1 LRFRVKIFQQRGTL
15 SIAIRAIPF
24 NILSCYLLNL
34 PRVMEKIANEERG
47 LVIVT
52 GTTGSGKSNT
62 LAALVDYINK
72 NKARHII
79 TVEDPLEYVHEYAS
93 SYINQERDR
102 HRHVVVRERYEGGV
116 ERSPRRNTR
125 RRDEGPRIDGNMF
138 VRG

>member
-24 NILSCYLLNL
+24 NILSCSLLNL

-62 LAALVDYINK
+62 LAALVD
-72 NKARHII
+72 
-79 TVEDPLEYVHEYAS
+79 
-93 SYINQERDR
+93 
-102 HRHVVVRERYEGGV
+102 
-116 ERSPRRNTR
+116 
-125 RRDEGPRIDGNMF
+125 
-138 VRG
+138 